1 MSNRVNDHQPH
12 SRASS
17 RVRPSNRAV
26 PDLGQA
32 LASVIDLSAEELE
45 AVLRA
50 AEAQRPGVRQA
61 LCAAFEAEAH
71 RLAEL
76 SRRAFAAADRLAAH
90 LASAE

>member
-1 MSNRVNDHQPH
+1 MSDRTNDHQPYP
-12 SRASS
+12 RASS
-17 RVRPSNRAV
+17 RMRPSNGAAL
-26 PDLGQA
+26 DLGRA

-61 LCAAFEAEAH
+61 LYAAFKAEAH
-71 RLAEL
+71 HLAEL
-76 SRRAFAAADRLAAH
+76 SQRASAAADRLAAQ